1 MKKCKTIIFLS
12 FLLMA
17 ISCQKNLLWV
27 DDVEQLLTEW
37 TNKSWEN
44 RDSGITRTYY
54 WEYPRRFADSDS
66 SWGWWILPISGVL
79 RETHFKGKDTLVT
92 DYKIISIKKDL
103 LIKQRLDDST
113 APKITYHVIK

>member
-1 MKKCKTIIFLS
+1 MKKFKTLFVLVFLVV
-12 FLLMA
+12 F

-27 DDVEQLLTEW
+27 DDVECLLTEW
-37 TNKSWEN
+37 TSKNWEN
-44 RDSGITRTYY
+44 TDSGITRTYY
-54 WEYPRRFADSDS
+54 WNNPRYFIDSDS

-79 RETHFKGKDTLVT
+79 RETHFKGNDTTVT
-92 DYKIISIKKDL
+92 DYKIIYINNDL

>member
-1 MKKCKTIIFLS
+1 MRNKILVILATCV
-12 FLLMA
+12 LL
-17 ISCQKNLLWV
+17 ISCQKDLLWV
-27 DDVEQLLTEW
+27 DDVECLLTEW

-54 WEYPRRFADSDS
+54 WEFPRTFKDSDS

-79 RETHFKGKDTLVT
+79 RETHFKGNDTLVT
-92 DYKIISIKKDL
+92 DYKIIYINKEL
-103 LIKQRLDDST
+103 FVKQRLDDST